1 MATLPQ
7 VLFITFVAILVSG
20 LLSYIIR
27 VKKVTRKDYKASDY
41 AKTKRP
47 DTSIGL

>member
-20 LLSYIIR
+20 ILSYLLR
-27 VKKVTRKDYKASDY
+27 VRKVSRKDYKASDY
-41 AKTKRP
+41 ARTRRP
-47 DTSIGL
+47 DTTIGL